1 MGARGKTLVPL
12 LVVVVAAAV
21 ALQSTYLQVEP
32 VDAEDAEKP
41 GELLWGYCCGTGG
54 SEGRWGEGEVL
65 LYYSLPSTQNC
76 RNPNY
81 SQVKCSERVSCV
93 GVHFEYSSPL
103 PQDRELNCV

>member
-12 LVVVVAAAV
+12 LVVVMAAAV

-32 VDAEDAEKP
+32 VDTEKP

-65 LYYSLPSTQNC
+65 LIILSLPPRTAGT
-76 RNPNY
+76 RTTL
-81 SQVKCSERVSCV
+81 R
-93 GVHFEYSSPL
+93 
-103 PQDRELNCV
+103 